1 MDTLLFIVGFLGFV
15 IAVGA
20 FIWSFI
26 KKNKTLRKKA
36 LISSLLCLIMFF
48 VGVAMTPTDENDSS
62 AKTAKTE
69 QTSSSSKKE
78 TAKPSSKQKTA
89 KSSSKKVKVSSS
101 SNKKTTKSS
110 SKKKE
115 VTKKS
120 SANKKVTVKSS
131 SKKTKNSS
139 SSSSTTE
146 TSSSAKT
153 YDDAANAAFASELN
167 TQINDVLR
175 QGGVADSFAVM
186 PNGSSLIDV
195 VVPQDYKYLPNS
207 QIQQLADTILSA
219 KENCFQ
225 EWNAKPENN
234 YDQTY
239 GPSLY
244 VKSPDGTTLAKES
257 FWGGTMKR
265 VIDNN

>member
-1 MDTLLFIVGFLGFV
+1 MWVLLFLAGFLGFIV
-15 IAVGA
+15 AIGA
-20 FIWSFI
+20 LLWSFI
-26 KKNKTLRKKA
+26 KKNKDLRKKS
-36 LISSLLCLIMFF
+36 LIGGLLAMIMFF
-48 VGVAMTPTDENDSS
+48 TGVMISPTDDSDSS
-62 AKTAKTE
+62 AETPKTE
-69 QTSSSSKKE
+69 QTSKTSSTKQSKKKTPATSSSKKKTTKTSSSSKKE
-78 TAKPSSKQKTA
+78 SSQTS
-89 KSSSKKVKVSSS
+89 SSSK
-101 SNKKTTKSS
+101 TD
-110 SKKKE
+110 
-115 VTKKS
+115 
-120 SANKKVTVKSS
+120 
-131 SKKTKNSS
+131 SS
-139 SSSSTTE
+139 SSSTE

-153 YDDAANAAFASELN
+153 YDDAANTAFASELN

-175 QGGVADSFAVM
+175 QGGVTDSFAVM

-225 EWNAKPENN
+225 EWNAKPEND
-234 YDQTY
+234 YDETY
-239 GPSLY
+239 GPRLY

>member
-1 MDTLLFIVGFLGFV
+1 MWVLLFLAGFLGFIV
-15 IAVGA
+15 AIGA
-20 FIWSFI
+20 LLWSFI
-26 KKNKTLRKKA
+26 KKNKDLRKKS
-36 LISSLLCLIMFF
+36 LIGGLLAMIMFF
-48 VGVAMTPTDENDSS
+48 TGVMISPTDDSDSS
-62 AKTAKTE
+62 VETPKTE
-69 QTSSSSKKE
+69 QTSKTSSTKQSKKKTPATSSSKKKTTKTSSSSKKE
-78 TAKPSSKQKTA
+78 SSQTS
-89 KSSSKKVKVSSS
+89 SSSK
-101 SNKKTTKSS
+101 TD
-110 SKKKE
+110 
-115 VTKKS
+115 
-120 SANKKVTVKSS
+120 
-131 SKKTKNSS
+131 SS
-139 SSSSTTE
+139 SSSTE

-153 YDDAANAAFASELN
+153 YDDAANTAFASELN

-175 QGGVADSFAVM
+175 QGGVTDSFAVM
-186 PNGSSLIDV
+186 PNSSVLIDV

-234 YDQTY
+234 YDETY
-239 GPSLY
+239 GPRLY

>member
-1 MDTLLFIVGFLGFV
+1 MWVLLFLAGFLGFIV
-15 IAVGA
+15 AIGA
-20 FIWSFI
+20 LLWSFI
-26 KKNKTLRKKA
+26 KKNKDLRKKS
-36 LISSLLCLIMFF
+36 LIGGLLAMIMFF
-48 VGVAMTPTDENDSS
+48 TGVMISPTDDSDSS
-62 AKTAKTE
+62 VETPKTE
-69 QTSSSSKKE
+69 QTSKTSSTKQSKKKAPATSSSKKKTTKTSSSSKKE
-78 TAKPSSKQKTA
+78 SSQTS
-89 KSSSKKVKVSSS
+89 SSSK
-101 SNKKTTKSS
+101 TD
-110 SKKKE
+110 
-115 VTKKS
+115 
-120 SANKKVTVKSS
+120 
-131 SKKTKNSS
+131 SS
-139 SSSSTTE
+139 SSSTE

-153 YDDAANAAFASELN
+153 YDDAANTAFASELN

-175 QGGVADSFAVM
+175 QGGVTDSFAVM

-225 EWNAKPENN
+225 EWNAKPEND
-234 YDQTY
+234 YDETY
-239 GPSLY
+239 GPRLY

>member
-1 MDTLLFIVGFLGFV
+1 MWVLLFLGGFLGFIV
-15 IAVGA
+15 AVGA
-20 FIWSFI
+20 LLWSYI
-26 KKNKTLRKKA
+26 KKNKDLRKKS
-36 LISSLLCLIMFF
+36 LIGGLLAMIIFF
-48 VGVAMTPTDENDSS
+48 TGVMISPTDDSDSS
-62 AKTAKTE
+62 VETPKTE
-69 QTSSSSKKE
+69 QTSKTSSTKQSKKKTPATSSSKKKTTKTSSSSKKE
-78 TAKPSSKQKTA
+78 SSQTS
-89 KSSSKKVKVSSS
+89 SSSK
-101 SNKKTTKSS
+101 TD
-110 SKKKE
+110 
-115 VTKKS
+115 
-120 SANKKVTVKSS
+120 
-131 SKKTKNSS
+131 SS
-139 SSSSTTE
+139 SSSTE

-153 YDDAANAAFASELN
+153 YDDAANTAFASELN

-175 QGGVADSFAVM
+175 QGGVTDSFAVM

-225 EWNAKPENN
+225 EWNAKPEND
-234 YDQTY
+234 YDETY
-239 GPSLY
+239 GPRLY

>member
-1 MDTLLFIVGFLGFV
+1 MWVLLFLAGFLGFIV
-15 IAVGA
+15 AIGA
-20 FIWSFI
+20 LLWSFI
-26 KKNKTLRKKA
+26 KKNKDLRKKS
-36 LISSLLCLIMFF
+36 LIGGLLAIIMFF
-48 VGVAMTPTDENDSS
+48 TGVMISPTDDSDSS
-62 AKTAKTE
+62 VETPKTE
-69 QTSSSSKKE
+69 QTSKTSSTKQSKKKTPATSSSKKKTTKTSSSSKKE
-78 TAKPSSKQKTA
+78 SSQTS
-89 KSSSKKVKVSSS
+89 SSSK
-101 SNKKTTKSS
+101 TD
-110 SKKKE
+110 
-115 VTKKS
+115 
-120 SANKKVTVKSS
+120 
-131 SKKTKNSS
+131 SS
-139 SSSSTTE
+139 SSSTE

-153 YDDAANAAFASELN
+153 YDDAANTAFASELN

-175 QGGVADSFAVM
+175 QGGVTDSFAVM

-239 GPSLY
+239 GPMLY

-257 FWGGTMKR
+257 FWGGKMKR

>member
-1 MDTLLFIVGFLGFV
+1 MWVLLFLGGFLGFIV
-15 IAVGA
+15 AVGA
-20 FIWSFI
+20 LLWSFI
-26 KKNKTLRKKA
+26 KKNKDLRKKS
-36 LISSLLCLIMFF
+36 LIGGLLAMIMFF
-48 VGVAMTPTDENDSS
+48 TGVMISPTDDSDSS
-62 AKTAKTE
+62 VETPKTE
-69 QTSSSSKKE
+69 QTSKTSSTKQSKKKTPATSSSKKKTTKTSSSSKKE
-78 TAKPSSKQKTA
+78 SSQTS
-89 KSSSKKVKVSSS
+89 SSSK
-101 SNKKTTKSS
+101 TD
-110 SKKKE
+110 
-115 VTKKS
+115 
-120 SANKKVTVKSS
+120 
-131 SKKTKNSS
+131 SS
-139 SSSSTTE
+139 SSSTE

-153 YDDAANAAFASELN
+153 YDDAANTAFASELN

-175 QGGVADSFAVM
+175 QGGVTDSFAVM

-225 EWNAKPENN
+225 EWNAKPEND
-234 YDQTY
+234 YDETY
-239 GPSLY
+239 GPRLY

>member
-1 MDTLLFIVGFLGFV
+1 MWVLLFLAGFLGFIV
-15 IAVGA
+15 AIGA
-20 FIWSFI
+20 LLWSFI
-26 KKNKTLRKKA
+26 KKNKDLRKKS
-36 LISSLLCLIMFF
+36 LIGGLLAMIMFF
-48 VGVAMTPTDENDSS
+48 TGVMISPTDDSDSS
-62 AKTAKTE
+62 VETPKTE
-69 QTSSSSKKE
+69 QTSKTSSTKQSKKKTPATSSSKKKTTKTSSSSKKE
-78 TAKPSSKQKTA
+78 SSQTS
-89 KSSSKKVKVSSS
+89 SSSK
-101 SNKKTTKSS
+101 TD
-110 SKKKE
+110 
-115 VTKKS
+115 
-120 SANKKVTVKSS
+120 
-131 SKKTKNSS
+131 SS
-139 SSSSTTE
+139 SSSTE

-153 YDDAANAAFASELN
+153 YDDAANAAFASEFN
-167 TQINDVLR
+167 TQINDALS
-175 QGGVADSFAVM
+175 QGGVTDSFAVM

-234 YDQTY
+234 YDETY
-239 GPSLY
+239 GPRLY